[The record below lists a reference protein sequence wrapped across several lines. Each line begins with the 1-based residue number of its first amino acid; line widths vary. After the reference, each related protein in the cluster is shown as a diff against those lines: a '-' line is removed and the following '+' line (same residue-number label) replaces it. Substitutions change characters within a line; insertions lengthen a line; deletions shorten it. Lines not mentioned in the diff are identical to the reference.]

1 MNARRVAIAL
11 GLVVLAG
18 VTAGSAQGLGDT
30 AARERQ
36 RRKKEAEAKK
46 TAPSF
51 TNADLEKDHPP
62 ATPGE
67 KPSSPTASEGSATP
81 PGRRSGEMSEPVDA
95 HADSER
101 PYRDAVSDAQS
112 KVASLEARIKEL
124 GEKLN
129 PMSGSFIYGATGSN
143 SANEEAQVRDQLRQA
158 EAELPE
164 ARQQLA
170 DATRALDEAAQ
181 NRISLE
187 R

>member
-1 MNARRVAIAL
+1 
-11 GLVVLAG
+11 
-18 VTAGSAQGLGDT
+18 
-30 AARERQ
+30 
-36 RRKKEAEAKK
+36 
-46 TAPSF
+46 
-51 TNADLEKDHPP
+51 
-62 ATPGE
+62 
-67 KPSSPTASEGSATP
+67 
-81 PGRRSGEMSEPVDA
+81 MSEPVDA